1 MIVHASSQNNT
12 SYYYQTNERNMVI
25 VVVVVLFYESQ
36 PNILGR
42 AIIELLTLSVKSA
55 VDNLTFR
62 SF

>member
-25 VVVVVLFYESQ
+25 VVVLFYESQ